1 ADAIEPRYY
10 ESWTRETEST
20 WLTNTDSESPP
31 QGDGAEPAPRPGE
44 GERQRTAQPYS
55 SPETGKGIIF
65 GRNTSYLCFSLSI
78 LEDGKSTQTGVTTAS
93 ATTGILSTEKK
104 ASGGSQ
110 RASAAPPAA
119 PAAAPRPSSF
129 RTAESKRDTK
139 KMPTKEV
146 TINVA
151 KSIRQSDRR
160 LAKNCVN

>member
-31 QGDGAEPAPRPGE
+31 QGDGAEPAPRPG
-44 GERQRTAQPYS
+44 
-55 SPETGKGIIF
+55 
-65 GRNTSYLCFSLSI
+65 I